1 MVGGTP
7 SPSAPRA
14 EQEDYL
20 EQFRHRTRL
29 LLGEDDL
36 TFLRS
41 RTVAVA
47 GCGGVGGATAITLCR
62 LGVGGFVLAD
72 PGIYDPPDANRQWAA
87 RRSTMG
93 RNKAAVHAELLD
105 DIQPGVRLRVFEE
118 GITEDNVD
126 AFFEGADVLLDC
138 LDISVPADLRARVYQ
153 TAMARGMYAV
163 TSPIFGFGTMMV
175 IAEPGGMPMDALIRE
190 FVRVASTESRLP
202 PRFPE
207 HFWPPHVAA
216 IEREVHKHRVPTS
229 SVAVTLASGAV
240 AAELAR
246 ILLRE
251 RDATLPPPPVL
262 PDVLLIEPLR
272 RTWRVQRYEEL
283 FRPLPAVDRAT
294 REAALATAGN
304 NAQLA
309 PAAHVELDLMSDSW
323 GERPL
328 PDAPTAES
336 GASASE
342 RADAAYGVEGAMI
355 VSRGRYAEALLAPLI
370 AGSGRVVGVVAPF
383 PTARFHL
390 RAAGARLVEVGDGLG
405 GVDDAAVGALLD
417 AGASAV
423 WLEACNNE
431 LGGPRLDLDVV
442 RAVRERCDRAG
453 ARLVLDVCRVWT
465 DAVRGEDEPA
475 AWVRALC
482 GLADVCVGSLSKD
495 LRTDVGAL
503 IACAR
508 PEDRVWVRDRVALM
522 TGDGLRH
529 GEDARIASLL
539 ADVAKV
545 VGEGRARVAAV
556 GALAEGLRGAG
567 IEVARVGGHAVFL
580 DALALLPHLTALDH
594 PEQVL
599 CNALYLEGVRA
610 APHLGEQRDDVRWV
624 RLAVPVGQPLD
635 VGRVVAAVR
644 AVLATSD
651 HLGGLVVSATPPGEL
666 GPYARRFAPGAP

>member
-1 MVGGTP
+1 MVGG
-7 SPSAPRA
+7 SPSSSRSRA
-14 EQEDYL
+14 EDEEYL
-20 EQFRHRTRL
+20 DQFRHRTRL

-41 RTVAVA
+41 RTIAVA

-87 RRSTMG
+87 RRDTMG

-118 GITEDNVD
+118 GINEDNVD

-251 RDATLPPPPVL
+251 RNPELPPPPVL
-262 PDVLLIEPLR
+262 PDVLLVEPLR
-272 RTWRVQRYEEL
+272 RTWRVLPYEEL
-283 FRPLPAVDRAT
+283 FRPLPAVDRAA
-294 REAALATAGN
+294 REVALQAAGN

-323 GERPL
+323 GERTL
-328 PDAPTAES
+328 PESRGGQGADLSGLLDAS
-336 GASASE
+336 
-342 RADAAYGVEGAMI
+342 YGVEGAM
-355 VSRGRYAEALLAPLI
+355 VVHRGRFAEALLAPLL
-370 AGSGRVVGVVAPF
+370 AGPGRAVGVVAPF

-390 RAAGARLVEVGDGLG
+390 GATGGRVVEVGDGAG
-405 GVDDAAVGALLD
+405 GVDEGTLEALLS
-417 AGASAV
+417 AGGAAV
-423 WLEACNNE
+423 WLEACNND

-442 RAVRERCDRAG
+442 RRVRERCDRTG
-453 ARLVLDVCRVWT
+453 ARLVIDVSRMWT
-465 DAVRGEDEPA
+465 DAVRGDEEPA
-475 AWVRALC
+475 TWVRQAC
-482 GLADVCVGSLSKD
+482 SLADVCVGSLTKD

-508 PEDRVWVRDRVALM
+508 ADDRVWVRDRVALM
-522 TGDGLRH
+522 TGDGLRR
-529 GEDARIASLL
+529 GDAGRIASQL
-539 ADVAKV
+539 AGLPALIAQAS
-545 VGEGRARVAAV
+545 ARVAAV
-556 GALAEGLRGAG
+556 QAL
-567 IEVARVGGHAVFL
+567 
-580 DALALLPHLTALDH
+580 
-594 PEQVL
+594 
-599 CNALYLEGVRA
+599 
-610 APHLGEQRDDVRWV
+610 
-624 RLAVPVGQPLD
+624 
-635 VGRVVAAVR
+635 
-644 AVLATSD
+644 
-651 HLGGLVVSATPPGEL
+651 
-666 GPYARRFAPGAP
+666 